1 MFNSFKVWRP
11 GKTGGVRRQARGFEP
26 PGTANP
32 HKVFRSSASRTAV
45 DTEPCWQPG
54 KHRDTTGTDGL
65 WDAAEAVKETVQASR
80 MAHSRECE
88 WMTAGKTARP
98 VHAGWRPGARP
109 GWARLNSKKTDMEKN
124 QEKLNEQSSG
134 QGCTDSRPM
143 LLDRVES
150 SFRQYKEALKEF
162 YHADRAMCVAMYL
175 IHDMVL
181 SGIMKDKIDA
191 VQKAMEEKKERGQS
205 AE

>member
-1 MFNSFKVWRP
+1 
-11 GKTGGVRRQARGFEP
+11 
-26 PGTANP
+26 
-32 HKVFRSSASRTAV
+32 
-45 DTEPCWQPG
+45 
-54 KHRDTTGTDGL
+54 
-65 WDAAEAVKETVQASR
+65 
-80 MAHSRECE
+80 
-88 WMTAGKTARP
+88 
-98 VHAGWRPGARP
+98 
-109 GWARLNSKKTDMEKN
+109 MEKN

-162 YHADRAMCVAMYL
+162 YHADRVMCVAMYL

-191 VQKAMEEKKERGQS
+191 VLKAMEEKKERGQS